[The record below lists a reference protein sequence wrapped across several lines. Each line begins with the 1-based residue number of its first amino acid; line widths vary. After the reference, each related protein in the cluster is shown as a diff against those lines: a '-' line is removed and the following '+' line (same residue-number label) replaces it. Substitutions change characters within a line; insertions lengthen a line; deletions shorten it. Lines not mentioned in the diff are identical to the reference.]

1 MSTTLFKIACK
12 AKNDPKIK
20 FTSLAHLLTPE
31 YFKECWNQMN
41 KAAAKGIDG
50 ETMAQF
56 AGNLDARIEELV
68 ARLKSGNY
76 KAPLIR
82 RVDIPKGNGKTRP
95 LGITTVEDRLVQ
107 RAVAGILGAIFEQDF
122 LDVSHGYRPGRGPHG
137 ALRSL
142 RSQIISGKVRHVY
155 EADIRGYFTAINHD
169 WVRKM
174 VRQRV
179 ADKTILRLID
189 KWLKAGVMFNGVVT
203 QPEAGTPQGGPIS
216 CILANLYLHFVLDLW
231 FEKVFKRSCQGEAYI
246 TRFVDDFVCCFQ
258 YREDAEKFD
267 IALNERM
274 KKFSLELAPEKTRM
288 LQFGKFARSN
298 LAKRN
303 LKPETFT
310 FLGFEHICGTD
321 KNGKFAVVRIPSKKS
336 CRKFLDKTKEWLSK
350 HIHWR
355 RVDQRVQ
362 LTVMLIGF
370 YQYFGLNQCKPKLD
384 CIHFEVKRQ
393 WRRAIKRQSQ
403 RHTVFW
409 SYLRGKSWFKLPYAN
424 ACLHPTV

>member
-1 MSTTLFKIACK
+1 MSTTLTEIASK
-12 AKNDPKIK
+12 ARLEPKTV

-31 YFKECWNQMN
+31 YFKDNWRQMN

-50 ETMAQF
+50 ETMEAF
-56 AGNLDARIEELV
+56 GNNLDARIEDLV
-68 ARLKSGNY
+68 ARLKAGNY

-107 RAVAGILGAIFEQDF
+107 RAVAGILGTILEQDF
-122 LDVSHGYRPGRGPHG
+122 MDVSHGYRPGRGPHG
-137 ALRSL
+137 ALRAL

-174 VRQRV
+174 VRQRI
-179 ADKTILRLID
+179 ADKTILKLID

-203 QPEAGTPQGGPIS
+203 QPESGTPQGGPIS

-231 FEKVFKRSCQGEAYI
+231 FEKVFKRRCKGEAYI

-258 YREDAEKFD
+258 HREDAEMFD
-267 IALNERM
+267 RELSARM
-274 KKFSLELAPEKTRM
+274 KKFDLELAPEKTRM
-288 LQFGKFARSN
+288 LQFGRFARENMSR
-298 LAKRN
+298 KG
-303 LKPETFT
+303 LKTETFT
-310 FLGFEHICGTD
+310 FLGFEHVCGID
-321 KNGKFAVVRIPSKKS
+321 GKGKFTLIRIPGKKS
-336 CRKFLDKTKEWLSK
+336 CRKFLDRTKEWLSK

-362 LTVMLIGF
+362 LSLMLIGF
-370 YQYFGLNQCKPKLD
+370 YRYFGLYHCKSKLD
-384 CIHFEVKRQ
+384 CIHYEVKRQ
-393 WRRAIKRQSQ
+393 WRRAIKRQGQ
-403 RHTVFW
+403 RTKAHW
-409 SYLRGKSWFKLPYAN
+409 SYLQSKSWFSLPYAN
-424 ACLHPTV
+424 TCLHPTV